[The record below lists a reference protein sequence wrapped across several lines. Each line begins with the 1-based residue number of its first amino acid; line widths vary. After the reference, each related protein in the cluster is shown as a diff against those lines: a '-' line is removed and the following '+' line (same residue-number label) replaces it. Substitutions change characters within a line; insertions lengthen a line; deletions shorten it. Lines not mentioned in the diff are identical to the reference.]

1 MLQCQFTLNGSEF
14 MNKLKQYL
22 ISIFLIALLI
32 NTAYG
37 FAGMTVNNA
46 TTPQEVGPARQM
58 DLNNTTASDQD
69 IILVQHLI
77 EVDVVQLEPENKLFI
92 KETLIFRNTGTKD
105 FFGPLKTWIPDGG
118 ENIRLNRSEM
128 MTTGELI
135 TLPYIK
141 NGNIISWQDYVEQNS
156 TLPFLYVVEYDVKKE
171 TGGVLSETGRFSKK
185 LAYPTLI
192 NYRYL
197 EKSGLAAIVVKITK
211 PLDSSVK
218 FLDENGNV
226 ITPTASEENGT
237 INRFSTPQF
246 KEINVELSKSSAIPA
261 GTQGYAVYVVLGIL
275 IILVLLYPVIRKKL
289 KHEENGEETEEVTEP
304 SGKMPEKKS
313 RSVDNSTPSGE
324 GFKGESKTELE
335 NLRNEFELKLKELD
349 MEYKSGNL
357 LDEEYEDSRN
367 MYQNKLKSINARLK

>member
-1 MLQCQFTLNGSEF
+1 

-22 ISIFLIALLI
+22 ISIFLIVFLI

-37 FAGMTVNNA
+37 FAGMTANNTN
-46 TTPQEVGPARQM
+46 TTQEVGVVRQM

-77 EVDVVQLEPENKLFI
+77 EVDAVRLQPENKLFI
-92 KETLIFRNTGTKD
+92 KETLIFRNIGTKD
-105 FFGPLKTWIPDGG
+105 FFGALKTWIPDGG

-135 TLPYIK
+135 TLTYTS

-156 TLPFLYVVEYDVKKE
+156 RLPFLYVVEYDFKME
-171 TGGVLSETGRFSKK
+171 PANAERFSKK
-185 LAYPTLI
+185 LAYPALI

-197 EKSGLAAIVVKITK
+197 EKSDLPAIVVKITK
-211 PLDSSVK
+211 PADSSVK
-218 FLDENGNV
+218 FLDENGNM
-226 ITPTASEENGT
+226 ITPTVSDENGT

-246 KEINVELSKSSAIPA
+246 KEINVELSKSSAIPS
-261 GTQGYAVYVVLGIL
+261 GMQGYAVYVVLGIL

-289 KHEENGEETEEVTEP
+289 KQGKNGEETEETSVTEP
-304 SGKMPEKKS
+304 SEEIPEKKS
-313 RSVDNSTPSGE
+313 RSVDSSAPSGE
-324 GFKGESKTELE
+324 EFKGKSKTELE
-335 NLRNEFELKLKELD
+335 NLRKEINLKLKELEK
-349 MEYKSGNL
+349 EYKSGNL

-367 MYQNKLKSINARLK
+367 TYQNKLESINARLK

>member
-1 MLQCQFTLNGSEF
+1 VKSQFTLNGSEF

-22 ISIFLIALLI
+22 VSIFLIALLI

-37 FAGMTVNNA
+37 FAGMTANNA

-77 EVDVVQLEPENKLFI
+77 EVDAVQLQPENKLFI
-92 KETLIFRNTGTKD
+92 KETLIFRNIGTKD
-105 FFGPLKTWIPDGG
+105 FFGSLKTWIPDGG

-135 TLPYIK
+135 TLPYTK

-171 TGGVLSETGRFSKK
+171 TGGALSETERFSKK

-197 EKSGLAAIVVKITK
+197 EKSGLTAIVVKITK
-211 PLDSSVK
+211 PADSSVK
-218 FLDENGNV
+218 FLDENGNA

-237 INRFSTPQF
+237 INRFSTPKF
-246 KEINVELSKSSAIPA
+246 KEINVELSKSSAIA
-261 GTQGYAVYVVLGIL
+261 GGTQGYAVYLVLGIL
-275 IILVLLYPVIRKKL
+275 IILVLLYPVITKKL
-289 KHEENGEETEEVTEP
+289 KQRKNSEEKEETSEP
-304 SGKMPEKKS
+304 SGKIPEKKS
-313 RSVDNSTPSGE
+313 GSVDSSIPSGE
-324 GFKGESKTELE
+324 GFKGKSKTELE
-335 NLRNEFELKLKELD
+335 NLRTEFQLKLKELD
-349 MEYKSGNL
+349 TQYKSGNL

-367 MYQNKLKSINARLK
+367 KYQEKLNSINARLK